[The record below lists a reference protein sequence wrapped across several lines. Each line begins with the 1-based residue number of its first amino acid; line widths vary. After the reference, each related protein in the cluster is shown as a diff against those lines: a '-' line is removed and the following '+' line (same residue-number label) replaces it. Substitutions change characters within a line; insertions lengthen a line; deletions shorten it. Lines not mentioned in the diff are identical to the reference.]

1 MAEKAA
7 IGSEFASWTSLPPGP
22 LGEALSAAKNMAI
35 GYGIQESGLRD
46 WLNNTFGKKEQ
57 LPDDY
62 TPSGGMM
69 PTPDYGMQAPMQE
82 GVKPPSMS
90 SAIQPPS
97 MSDDSNKSYKPTGLP
112 NAMTS
117 MNSTSQPVSSSSQM
131 LGKPIGPPS
140 PFISWENSAWNPQ
153 MRNLGEQLLISAGAD
168 FKHRSQNEGY
178 RPYDDTIFT
187 PKQTPAPSLDDQVKN
202 AWGWKPNI

>member
-57 LPDDY
+57 LPADY
-62 TPSGGMM
+62 TASGGVM
-69 PTPDYGMQAPMQE
+69 PTPDYGMQAPMQT
-82 GVKPPSMS
+82 GVKPPSMVS
-90 SAIQPPS
+90 GIQPPS
-97 MSDDSNKSYKPTGLP
+97 MATPMGKSYEPMGFP
-112 NAMTS
+112 NAMKT
-117 MNSTSQPVSSSSQM
+117 MTTQQP
-131 LGKPIGPPS
+131 IDD
-140 PFISWENSAWNPQ
+140 
-153 MRNLGEQLLISAGAD
+153 EQI
-168 FKHRSQNEGY
+168 RS
-178 RPYDDTIFT
+178 
-187 PKQTPAPSLDDQVKN
+187 